1 MLKKR
6 PPIIAVMG
14 HVDHGKT
21 TLLDAIRKTDV
32 ATREAGGI
40 TQAIGAYEITH
51 GSQPITFI
59 DTPGHEA
66 FKAMRAC
73 GAEGADLAILVV
85 ASDDGVKPQTKE
97 AIECVN
103 KAKTPFIVAINK
115 TDLPGADIEKT
126 KNDLAQNDV
135 YLEGYG
141 GNVSWHAISAK
152 TGEGINELLDLVVL
166 ATDLE
171 ELTCDNEACSEGIVL
186 RSMRD
191 SRRGVVV
198 SGIIKN
204 GALKIG
210 LAIATQTAKGKIKIL
225 ENTAGDQVSEL
236 APSAPFLILGFE
248 DLPKVGETF
257 YAGENEKEIQ
267 EKAAHSAESKET
279 RNQTSQ
285 GNPNDSLKVI
295 LKADEYA
302 SLEALKGIMEKTKTR
317 DAKIYIADA
326 SVGNITENDIKNA
339 GSVNAM
345 IVGFKTKVDKAAENL
360 ARVQKV
366 ELFVSNIIYEL
377 EKTTKAH
384 LEKNY
389 RKPTGILEVL
399 KVFGERNERGQIIGG
414 KVTEGIIKNKSTF
427 EITKDGELVGNGKI
441 INLQTEKQNAGEV
454 GTEKECGMLVECDS
468 PIQPGNKLFF
478 FE

>member
-1 MLKKR
+1 
-6 PPIIAVMG
+6 
-14 HVDHGKT
+14 
-21 TLLDAIRKTDV
+21 
-32 ATREAGGI
+32 
-40 TQAIGAYEITH
+40 
-51 GSQPITFI
+51 
-59 DTPGHEA
+59 
-66 FKAMRAC
+66 
-73 GAEGADLAILVV
+73 
-85 ASDDGVKPQTKE
+85 
-97 AIECVN
+97 
-103 KAKTPFIVAINK
+103 
-115 TDLPGADIEKT
+115 
-126 KNDLAQNDV
+126 
-135 YLEGYG
+135 
-141 GNVSWHAISAK
+141 
-152 TGEGINELLDLVVL
+152 
-166 ATDLE
+166 
-171 ELTCDNEACSEGIVL
+171 
-186 RSMRD
+186 
-191 SRRGVVV
+191 
-198 SGIIKN
+198 
-204 GALKIG
+204 
-210 LAIATQTAKGKIKIL
+210 
-225 ENTAGDQVSEL
+225 
-236 APSAPFLILGFE
+236 
-248 DLPKVGETF
+248 
-257 YAGENEKEIQ
+257 
-267 EKAAHSAESKET
+267 
-279 RNQTSQ
+279 
-285 GNPNDSLKVI
+285 
-295 LKADEYA
+295 
-302 SLEALKGIMEKTKTR
+302 MEKTKTR